1 MRLDRYLCE
10 LNIGSRS
17 QVKALLKKGL
27 IKVNGNVVKA
37 ADFKVDE
44 CQDEVTFQEKPLTY
58 RRFTYYMLNKPA
70 GMISATKDQ
79 LSKTVLE
86 LFKDVPAKNLF
97 PAGRLDKDTQGL
109 LLITN
114 DGALA
119 HRLLTPMGH
128 VPKTYLVTLKLLF
141 DSIQQKQLEAGIDI
155 GEKRPCQPAQVQP
168 VSDTCIKLTIYE
180 GKFHQVKRMM
190 HAVGNEV
197 TALKRLRMGSL
208 LLDETLAVGEYREL
222 TEEEIKQ
229 LKSDNGEEN
238 DVDR

>member
-27 IKVNGNVVKA
+27 IKVNGCVVKT
-37 ADFKVDE
+37 ADFKLDE
-44 CQDEVTFQEKPLTY
+44 CHDKVTFQEKPLTY
-58 RRFTYYMLNKPA
+58 RKFSYYMLNKPA
-70 GMISATKDQ
+70 GMISATKDR
-79 LSKTVLE
+79 LSPTVLE
-86 LFKDVPAKNLF
+86 IFKDVPAKNLF

-114 DGALA
+114 DGTLA
-119 HRLLTPMGH
+119 HRLLTPFRH
-128 VPKTYLVTLKLLF
+128 VPKTYLVTLKLPF
-141 DSIQQKQLEAGIDI
+141 NSIQQKQLEGGIDI
-155 GEKRPCQPAQVQP
+155 GEKRPCQPAQVEL

-180 GKFHQVKRMM
+180 GKFHQIKRMLY
-190 HAVGNEV
+190 AAGNEV

-208 LLDETLAVGEYREL
+208 QLDETLSPGEYREL
-222 TEEEIKQ
+222 TKEEIKQ
-229 LKSDNGEEN
+229 LKSDNGEEH